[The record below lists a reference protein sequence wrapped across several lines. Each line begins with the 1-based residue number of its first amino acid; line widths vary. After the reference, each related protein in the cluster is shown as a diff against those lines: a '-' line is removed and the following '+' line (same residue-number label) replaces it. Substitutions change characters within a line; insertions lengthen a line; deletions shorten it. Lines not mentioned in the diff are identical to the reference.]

1 MPIARLRLIKNATE
15 YVHKA
20 DWREIPKFVRG
31 IYVLYQ
37 YRRRNDSYNVV
48 YVGMAAKENAG
59 VKARINRHLVTKHGE
74 WTHFSVFQVWDNV
87 SEQEV
92 AELEGLFRHIY
103 RWDARANKLNKMRS
117 FRKLNQ
123 IRKSWF
129 DEWE

>member
-1 MPIARLRLIKNATE
+1 M
-15 YVHKA
+15 

-59 VKARINRHLVTKHGE
+59 VKARIKRHLVTKHGE